1 MVLRNV
7 PKTFTFEEQRVE
19 INNIAQ
25 DLFDLNATTGTVITT
40 TVVNNSSPFQSGLL
54 EYDDPTKVFTYT
66 PPDLSIYLQSETD
79 PIFSASAAFNIT
91 TQNISD
97 WSSTATNVSNSI
109 ASWNSA
115 YGWGDHSTAG
125 YLTSLGDA
133 AGVTAAKIINWDAAY
148 SWGNIDQISELTDTN
163 LGTLSN
169 GDILR
174 YHLASGKWIN
184 DQETVFTGLVYTD
197 LSVGADAPSNG
208 SGGLAYDDTNGVFT
222 YTPPELGNFWI
233 EDTSKINNWNDA
245 YLWGNHGIQ
254 G

>member
-25 DLFDLNATTGTVITT
+25 DLFDLNAATGNVTTT

-79 PIFSASAAFNIT
+79 PVFSASAAFNIT

-115 YGWGDHSTAG
+115 YGWGDHSTVG

-148 SWGNIDQISELTDTN
+148 SWGNICL
-163 LGTLSN
+163 L
-169 GDILR
+169 
-174 YHLASGKWIN
+174 
-184 DQETVFTGLVYTD
+184 YT
-197 LSVGADAPSNG
+197 SPSPRDRG
-208 SGGLAYDDTNGVFT
+208 
-222 YTPPELGNFWI
+222 
-233 EDTSKINNWNDA
+233 
-245 YLWGNHGIQ
+245 
-254 G
+254 